1 MKNNPT
7 NVSIAF
13 QGERGA
19 FSEEAALK
27 YFAHDNIETVPYET
41 FKDVMRA
48 VDDGKANYGV
58 LPVENSQEGNI
69 DEACDLL
76 LDFDL
81 CIVAEIKL
89 RIVHC
94 LIGHVGAEI
103 QDIKKVYSHPQ
114 GLRQCR
120 DFLNQYDWDRIPAYN
135 TAGSVRMI
143 SKRNDKTEAAIAS
156 ERAAAIYQMKIL
168 KEGIEND
175 IHNYTRFFALSRP
188 DVGMRSLTSSEEKEK
203 KAMKSSIVFATDH
216 VPGALYD
223 CLGELA
229 RRDINMTKL
238 ESRPSRDKNWEYVF
252 FVDFEGSLEEE
263 KCRSA
268 INEIKKKASFLKIL
282 GSYSAAEDFE

>member
-7 NVSIAF
+7 NLLIAF

-19 FSEEAALK
+19 FGEEAALK
-27 YFAHDNIETVPYET
+27 YFTYNNIKTVPYET
-41 FKDVMRA
+41 FKDVMCA

-58 LPVENSQEGNI
+58 LPVENSREGNI

-81 CIVAEIKL
+81 CVVAEIKL
-89 RIVHC
+89 RVVHC
-94 LIGHVGAEI
+94 LIVHVGAEI
-103 QDIKKVYSHPQ
+103 RDIKKVYSHPQ
-114 GLRQCR
+114 GFRQCR
-120 DFLNQYDWDRIPAYN
+120 DFLNRYAWERIPTYN
-135 TAGSVRMI
+135 TAGSVMMI
-143 SKRNDKTEAAIAS
+143 SDRNDKREAAIAS
-156 ERAAAIYQMKIL
+156 KRAAAIYQMKIL

-175 IHNYTRFFALSRP
+175 IHNYTRFFAISLP
-188 DVGMRSLTSSEEKEK
+188 DLGMQSLISSKEK
-203 KAMKSSIVFATDH
+203 KAMKTSIVFATHH

-268 INEIKKKASFLKIL
+268 IDGIKKKASFLKIL
-282 GSYSAAEDFE
+282 GSYPSAEDF